1 MELSMTEH
9 GHVVKTRHAELTLE
23 QLAEAQPGI
32 ARLMKEVGERYHV
45 LYFAA
50 KGGNWKLAQH
60 EVNVV
65 TSILKTGGML
75 RPKFA
80 QDFATFTL
88 ASLQPI
94 SESIRAMD
102 WKSFQVAY
110 KKSVDEANKFHE
122 KYGYGF
128 VRYALPKTPPEHL
141 DLEMHE

>member
-1 MELSMTEH
+1 MEHH
-9 GHVVKTRHAELTLE
+9 GHVVKTKHAELTLE

-32 ARLMKEVGERYHV
+32 ARLMKEVGERFHV

-50 KGGNWKLAQH
+50 KAGNWKLAQY

-65 TSILKTGGML
+65 TSILKTGGTL

-80 QDFATFTL
+80 QDFTSFTV

-94 SESIRAMD
+94 SDSIKAKD
-102 WKSFQVAY
+102 WTSFETAY
-110 KKSVDEANKFHE
+110 KKSVDEANKSHE

-128 VRYALPKTPPEHL
+128 VRYVLPKTPPEHL
-141 DLEMHE
+141 DLVGHD